1 MVSSPDLQQ
10 LLAGRGIVV
19 DRQGNKIGSAEQLYV
34 DDQTGAPEWVT
45 VKTGLFGTSESF
57 VPLAHSEVRGD
68 ELWVAY
74 DKDLVR
80 DAWHGGVTDGRLMQ
94 DQADELYRHYG
105 LVNDAG
111 YDTVGHDVSSPTD
124 DAKTRTEERLNVGTE
139 ARESGRVRL
148 RKYVVT
154 DTFTQT
160 IPQPQQSASSVS
172 RSPMPTAA
180 TRSPG
185 LTSARRSTR

>member
-57 VPLAHSEVRGD
+57 VPLAHSEVRGG

-74 DKDLVR
+74 DKDLVK
-80 DAWHGGVTDGRLMQ
+80 DAWHGGVTDGHLTE
-94 DQADELYRHYG
+94 DQVAELYRYYG
-105 LVNDAG
+105 LERDAG
-111 YDTVGHDVSSPTD
+111 YPATIDVARDDDIVGRDVSGPTAD
-124 DAKTRTEERLNVGTE
+124 DAMTRSEELKAGTE
-139 ARESGRVRL
+139 RRESGRVRL
-148 RKYVVT
+148 RKYVVK

-160 IPQPQQSASSVS
+160 IPRPRSVP
-172 RSPMPTAA
+172 RA
-180 TRSPG
+180 
-185 LTSARRSTR
+185 

>member
-57 VPLAHSEVRGD
+57 VPLAHSEVRGE

-74 DKDLVR
+74 DKDLVKE
-80 DAWHGGVTDGRLMQ
+80 AWHGGATDGHLTE
-94 DQADELYRHYG
+94 DQVAELYRYYG
-105 LVNDAG
+105 LVSEAG
-111 YDTVGHDVSSPTD
+111 FPSTADVSGEDEDAVGRDVSGPTTD
-124 DAKTRTEERLNVGTE
+124 DAQIRSDEWLNVGTE
-139 ARESGRVRL
+139 PRESGRVRL

-154 DTFTQT
+154 DIFTQT
-160 IPQPQQSASSVS
+160 IPQPRSAP
-172 RSPMPTAA
+172 RA
-180 TRSPG
+180 
-185 LTSARRSTR
+185 